1 MTDAATLFDA
11 ARARLVDAPRERI
24 GELQEGRRL
33 LGIRRAPRIVPRG
46 TAWHLGVLLV
56 TDDEVLATGD
66 IVRAR
71 AEVRRGF
78 AAESQR
84 RRAELAAAAAR
95 GGVPEG
101 ETVHIGWHPVDP
113 SRLEAASRP
122 LAVREERRSC
132 GGASRAAGCRWR
144 GTSTSASS
152 CCGIR
157 PSARE
162 IPRAQRPAR
171 IVGGAPVSTAVTPP
185 VRGNDAGLS

>member
-1 MTDAATLFDA
+1 MTAPDAEALFEA
-11 ARARLVDAPRERI
+11 ARARLSDAPRERI

-33 LGIRRAPRIVPRG
+33 LGIRRAPRIVPRS

-101 ETVHIGWHPVDP
+101 DTVHIGWHPIDLARLGP
-113 SRLEAASRP
+113 SSSP
-122 LAVREERRSC
+122 LAVR
-132 GGASRAAGCRWR
+132 GGELLVRWSAAGAWMPLVRYLDER
-144 GTSTSASS
+144 VELL
-152 CCGIR
+152 R
-157 PSARE
+157 HPPE
-162 IPRAQRPAR
+162 RA
-171 IVGGAPVSTAVTPP
+171 
-185 VRGNDAGLS
+185 